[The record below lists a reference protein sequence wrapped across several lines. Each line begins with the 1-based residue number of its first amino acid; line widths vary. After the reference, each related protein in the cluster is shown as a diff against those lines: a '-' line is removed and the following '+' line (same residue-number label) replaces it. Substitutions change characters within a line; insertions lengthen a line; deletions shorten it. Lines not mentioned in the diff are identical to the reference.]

1 MSEPREP
8 SFAEALEIAAQ
19 WIGLWEAGELS
30 DEVLADRVGELV
42 ASRDGA
48 RGFFVVALAG
58 DAPLMDRLNEP
69 LVQQLRQAGAG
80 VVDLMVRN
88 LAMSS
93 AMVVAHGRKGD
104 SDQQAASERV
114 RSRSTELLRLLDA
127 QAVGQRLQTLLAA
140 VEPGEAAQVSQSVAD
155 DRAFL
160 DRWGYDDGQRKAIRQ
175 ALTGV
180 AES

>member
-1 MSEPREP
+1 
-8 SFAEALEIAAQ
+8 
-19 WIGLWEAGELS
+19 
-30 DEVLADRVGELV
+30 
-42 ASRDGA
+42 
-48 RGFFVVALAG
+48 
-58 DAPLMDRLNEP
+58 MDRLNEP

-114 RSRSTELLRLLDA
+114 RSRSTELLRLLDP